1 MPALESVLKADD
13 EGVVD
18 LLQNAPLSLGVFD
31 LILLLENFFLQLL
44 QGELI
49 ASLFLSHQDDLA
61 IAALPD
67 HCEHLKVVF

>member
-18 LLQNAPLSLGVFD
+18 LFQNAPLSLGVFD

-49 ASLFLSHQDDLA
+49 AGLFLSHQDDLA
-61 IAALPD
+61 VAALPD